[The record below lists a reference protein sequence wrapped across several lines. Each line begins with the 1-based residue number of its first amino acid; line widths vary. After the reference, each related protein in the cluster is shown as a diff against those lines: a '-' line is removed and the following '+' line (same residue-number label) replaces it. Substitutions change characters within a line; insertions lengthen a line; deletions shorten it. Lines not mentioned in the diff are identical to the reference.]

1 MFVFYVFL
9 FQKITALNS
18 SEPRW
23 IVVECAFSQFV
34 IMTYLKVIC
43 IYIYMQLF
51 DYLLSIRGTLYIY
64 IYISICIIFSL
75 PSNEPPRKSGGCS
88 QEETYQ
94 YDECVYRE
102 AEEVSCYKRVPQIEY
117 IVNEKKHVVFFNIFF
132 ALYRL
137 ITVSYI
143 YIYICEIHR

>member
-1 MFVFYVFL
+1 MRVFSVCYNDIFE
-9 FQKITALNS
+9 S
-18 SEPRW
+18 
-23 IVVECAFSQFV
+23 
-34 IMTYLKVIC
+34 YLH
-43 IYIYMQLF
+43 IYICN
-51 DYLLSIRGTLYIY
+51 YLIICSVFGVRYIY

-117 IVNEKKHVVFFNIFF
+117 IVNEKKTCCFF
-132 ALYRL
+132 
-137 ITVSYI
+137 
-143 YIYICEIHR
+143 